1 MLWKCSPEHASSRTD
16 PMWDILLHGRVSG
29 TGQGRFD
36 IIYAWKRWRFPTL
49 DKNILSTENLEISRR
64 STILHFQEHT
74 SILYRIYNRW
84 MFFIF
89 SFFDF
94 LCKFKIFRERGSVE
108 KWLIFFIHLMI
119 LIRNM
124 FRVTFHQGS
133 DPDIRASS
141 EDTTLTST
149 PTPTQATTSTQTTT
163 ASTTTTIKWN
173 WF

>member
-1 MLWKCSPEHASSRTD
+1 MPWKCSPEHASPRTD
-16 PMWDILLHGRVSG
+16 PMCDILHHGRVSG

-36 IIYAWKRWRFPTL
+36 IVYAWKRWRFRTL
-49 DKNILSTENLEISRR
+49 EKNILSTENLNFSRQ

-124 FRVTFHQGS
+124 FRVTFHHGS
-133 DPDIRASS
+133 DPDR
-141 EDTTLTST
+141 LTSGH
-149 PTPTQATTSTQTTT
+149 QVKIQHWHQHQHQH
-163 ASTTTTIKWN
+163 KQRHQHKQQQHQQQQQ
-173 WF
+173 